1 MSGVCKNLSTPRWS
15 WKASCSPCMTHGIL
29 YRAKL
34 RRKSEDILKQR
45 SSRSPFPETSPS
57 LKRPATDAPSC
68 STMPHRRDP
77 RLTSIWQRSFS
88 TMEKKALGKGLGAL
102 LPERRPLHTSP
113 AGETQELPLDQ
124 IMPNRYQPRREF
136 ADWELA
142 ELAESIAERPAPT
155 HSRSTQRRWL
165 L

>member
-34 RRKSEDILKQR
+34 RRKSEDILKPR

-57 LKRPATDAPSC
+57 LKPPATDAPSC

-77 RLTSIWQRSFS
+77 RLTSILQRRFS
-88 TMEKKALGKGLGAL
+88 TMEKKTLGKRLEAL
-102 LPERRPLHTSP
+102 LPERKPLHTPP
-113 AGETQELPLDQ
+113 AGRTPERPIDQ
-124 IMPNRYQPRREF
+124 LHPNRYPPR
-136 ADWELA
+136 
-142 ELAESIAERPAPT
+142 
-155 HSRSTQRRWL
+155 
-165 L
+165 